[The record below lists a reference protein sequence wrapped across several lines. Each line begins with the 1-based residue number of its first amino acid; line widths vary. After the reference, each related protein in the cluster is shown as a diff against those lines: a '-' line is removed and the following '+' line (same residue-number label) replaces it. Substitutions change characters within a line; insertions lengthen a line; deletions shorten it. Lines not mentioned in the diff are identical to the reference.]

1 MGSRGS
7 DKRGLNREE
16 TRRRNKAESN
26 RRKEDTMEKRTDQA
40 EFYRRA
46 EAFIGRMM
54 EEAPVAATQLG
65 DHRFDDRL
73 GDHSKAALERQQ
85 RGIKQAIKEF
95 EGFDT
100 TGFDV
105 DARIDHRLLIQIARS
120 ILRGFEKFEV
130 HLRNPGTYCDE
141 GMGGVF
147 LLLVKEFAP
156 LEERLEKV
164 LGRVRAI
171 PEVLAQG
178 RENIEPEQVPP
189 VWNQVALES
198 AQQGLGLFTMLIP
211 ALAQQTPKLAPQL
224 NEASQR
230 AAQALQDYAAFLQER
245 VAPKARGDFAAG
257 KDLFEELLR
266 EDHMLDCSTEE
277 LLKTGWR
284 LFDETNAQ
292 MDKLAKEIGSGKT
305 VKELLEQ
312 AKADHPGAEELLDV
326 YRREVAKVRRFV
338 ATQDIVSIPEGE
350 SLKIE
355 PTPPY
360 LRGIIPYAAYMMPGP
375 LEQVQQGVFVVT
387 PVDPASPPEEQ
398 EEKLKGHNY
407 AKLPVTALHEAY
419 PGHHLQLVY
428 ANTVG
433 SLPRK
438 LGAII
443 STLFIE
449 GWAFYCEELLEQLGY
464 LDKPAQRLGRLSD
477 QLWRAA
483 RIILDVSL
491 HTGEMTV
498 EEGINFLVERAGLER
513 SNARAEVRRYTAS
526 PTQPMSYL
534 IGKLE
539 IVKLIDE
546 YKKRHPQASLKE
558 VHDAV
563 LSCGSLPPRLMRQ
576 RLFADG

>member
-1 MGSRGS
+1 M
-7 DKRGLNREE
+7 
-16 TRRRNKAESN
+16 
-26 RRKEDTMEKRTDQA
+26 
-40 EFYRRA
+40 
-46 EAFIGRMM
+46 
-54 EEAPVAATQLG
+54 
-65 DHRFDDRL
+65 
-73 GDHSKAALERQQ
+73 
-85 RGIKQAIKEF
+85 
-95 EGFDT
+95 
-100 TGFDV
+100 
-105 DARIDHRLLIQIARS
+105 
-120 ILRGFEKFEV
+120 
-130 HLRNPGTYCDE
+130 
-141 GMGGVF
+141 
-147 LLLVKEFAP
+147 
-156 LEERLEKV
+156 EERLEKV
-164 LGRVRAI
+164 LGRLRAI
-171 PEVLAQG
+171 PQVLAQG
-178 RENIEPEQVPP
+178 KENIEPEDVPP

-211 ALAQQTPKLAPQL
+211 ALAQQAPKLAPQL
-224 NEASQR
+224 NEASQK
-230 AAQALQDYAAFLQER
+230 AAQALQDYTAFLQER
-245 VAPKARGDFAAG
+245 VAPKANGDFAVG
-257 KDLFEELLR
+257 KELFEELLR
-266 EDHMLDCSTEE
+266 ENHMLDYGAEE

-292 MDKLAKEIGSGKT
+292 MEKLAKDIDSGKT

-312 AKADHPGAEELLDV
+312 AKADHPTAEELLDV
-326 YRREVAKVRRFV
+326 YRREMARARQFV
-338 ATQDIVSIPEGE
+338 ATQDIVTIPEGE

-355 PTPPY
+355 PTPPF

-375 LEQVQQGVFVVT
+375 LEKVQQGIFLVT

-398 EEKLKGHNY
+398 EEKLKGQNY

-438 LGAII
+438 LGAFI

-449 GWAFYCEELLEQLGY
+449 GWAFYCEELMEQLGY
-464 LDKPAQRLGRLSD
+464 LDKPMQRLGRLGD

-491 HTGEMTV
+491 HTGKMTV
-498 EEGINFLVERAGLER
+498 EEGIDFLVEKAGLER

-539 IVKLIDE
+539 IIKLIDE
-546 YKKRHPQASLKE
+546 YKRRNSQASLKE

-563 LSCGSLPPRLMRQ
+563 LSCGSLPPRLMREK
-576 RLFADG
+576 LFAKE

>member
-1 MGSRGS
+1 MT
-7 DKRGLNREE
+7 K
-16 TRRRNKAESN
+16 K
-26 RRKEDTMEKRTDQA
+26 TDQA
-40 EFYRRA
+40 EFYKLA
-46 EAFIGRMM
+46 EGFIDRVM
-54 EEAPVAATQLG
+54 EESPVAATQLG

-73 GDHSKAALERQQ
+73 ADYSKATLKRQQ
-85 RGIKQAIKEF
+85 MEIKQIIKGF
-95 EGFDT
+95 ESFDT
-100 TGFDV
+100 TGFDL
-105 DARIDHRLLIQIARS
+105 DARIDHRLMIQIAKSTLRS
-120 ILRGFEKFEV
+120 FEKLKE

-141 GMGGVF
+141 GMSGVF
-147 LLLVKEFAP
+147 LLLIKEFAP

-164 LGRVRAI
+164 LGRLRAI
-171 PEVLAQG
+171 PQVLAQG
-178 RENIEPEQVPP
+178 KENIEPEDVPP

-211 ALAQQTPKLAPQL
+211 ALAQQAPKLAPQL

-230 AAQALQDYAAFLQER
+230 AAQALQDYTAFLQER
-245 VAPKARGDFAAG
+245 VGPKANGDFAVG
-257 KDLFEELLR
+257 KELFEELLR
-266 EDHMLDCSTEE
+266 ENHMLDYGAEE

-292 MDKLAKEIGSGKT
+292 MEKLAKDIDSGKT

-312 AKADHPGAEELLDV
+312 AKADHPTAEELLDV
-326 YRREVAKVRRFV
+326 YRREMARVRKFV
-338 ATQDIVSIPEGE
+338 ATQDIVTIPEGE

-355 PTPPY
+355 PTPPF

-375 LEQVQQGVFVVT
+375 LEKVQQGIFLVT

-398 EEKLKGHNY
+398 EEKLKGQNY

-438 LGAII
+438 LGGFI

-449 GWAFYCEELLEQLGY
+449 GWAFYCEELMEQLGY
-464 LDKPAQRLGRLSD
+464 IDKPMQRLGRLSD

-483 RIILDVSL
+483 RIILYVSL
-491 HTGEMTV
+491 HTKNMTV
-498 EEGINFLVERAGLER
+498 EEGIDFLVSRASLER
-513 SNARAEVRRYTAS
+513 SNAQAEIRRYTTS

-546 YKKRHPQASLKE
+546 YKKKHPQASLKE
-558 VHDAV
+558 VHNAV
-563 LSCGSLPPRLMRQ
+563 LSCGSLPPRLMREK
-576 RLFADG
+576 LFAEE